1 MENAL
6 KLLEQYG
13 KTEENIPGFDNC
25 WSDSTWRE
33 SQSRPG
39 THCASIKWDFD
50 LNDGSK
56 FTDIKHQSLL
66 HTSKEFLLSLIMN
79 PPAGRRVIRTNTFV
93 GKFHS
98 LRMLVSWMIDNGID
112 KFSELD
118 KTVIQDYVLYLRERK
133 GIKGKGIVESTFVGY
148 VIILCEL
155 YLQRE
160 KIPELPQKDLAK
172 ELFRDP
178 KNYREYNSG
187 HWPYTPDDVAIPL
200 VTGAIRFLREVST
213 VILDARDEFEKEF
226 RAIINR
232 GYGITWADA
241 RATEVIKKTIKWQYN
256 GEAIEWVKPPN
267 SCGEL
272 SHLLSY
278 LVPACFIVLSY
289 LVGMRGSEIVGLKR
303 NCVTERKINGRLF
316 SFIKGKIY
324 KLAGPGGRPHEWP
337 VPESAV
343 FAINVLERYMQPL
356 SKQRRR
362 EELWLVRSSGG
373 RTPIVDIGNGDYGIR
388 RLSSVNFLLNK
399 FARFLNIPKIQ
410 QSTWHL
416 STHQGRKTF
425 ARFIASRDKTAL
437 VTLSEHLGHFDRL
450 ITEQGYGYFDD
461 QLQKDIGNH
470 VVMNSIAALELM
482 FSFNSLAGKAGTE
495 IRQIRERFYGEMTD
509 NDIRKMAE
517 MCVDAG
523 LLLGVCDW
531 GFCVYRSEYSAC
543 HGTIHGPNPVQ
554 REPGTCMKCK
564 NFVVTEKHKGYYV
577 GQRERYRP
585 LMQKKGIPEQT
596 REVASARYN
605 EADQIIRSLESDA
618 TGTNK

>member
-1 MENAL
+1 MENAI
-6 KLLEQYG
+6 KPLEQYG
-13 KTEENIPGFDNC
+13 KTEENIPGFDAC

-33 SQSRPG
+33 SQSCPG
-39 THCASIKWDFD
+39 QFCGRINWDFD

-56 FTDIKHQSLL
+56 FTDIKYHLLL
-66 HTSKEFLLSLIMN
+66 HPSKEFLLSLMMN
-79 PPAGRRVIRTNTFV
+79 PPAGRRAIRTNTLL
-93 GKFHS
+93 GKFAS
-98 LRMLVSWMIDNGID
+98 LRILVSWMIENGID

-118 KTVIQDYVLYLRERK
+118 KTVIQDYVLYLRERN
-133 GIKGKGIVESTFVGY
+133 GRKGKGLAEATFVSH
-148 VIILCEL
+148 VNILREL

-160 KIPELPQKDLAK
+160 KIPDLPQSDFTAGI
-172 ELFRDP
+172 FRDP
-178 KNYREYNSG
+178 KNYREYNHG

-200 VTGAIRFLREVST
+200 VAGAIRFLREVST
-213 VILDARDEFEKEF
+213 AILDVRDEYVKEY
-226 RAIINR
+226 RTIINNGHSR
-232 GYGITWADA
+232 QWAET
-241 RATEVIKKTIKWQYN
+241 RAKRVVQKTAKWQHN
-256 GEAIEWVKPPN
+256 GESIEWVKSPD
-267 SCGEL
+267 SGREL
-272 SHLLSY
+272 AHLLSY

-303 NCVTERKINGRLF
+303 NCVTERKINGRLY

-324 KLAGPGGRPHEWP
+324 KRAGPGGRPHEWSA
-337 VPESAV
+337 PESAV

-356 SKQRRR
+356 NKQLRG
-362 EELWLVRSSGG
+362 EELWLVRTNSNNGLISTG
-373 RTPIVDIGNGDYGIR
+373 IGSYATR
-388 RLSSVNFLLNK
+388 SLLSVNQFLNK
-399 FARFLNIPKIQ
+399 FAHFLNIPKIQ
-410 QSTWHL
+410 QGTWRL

-437 VTLSEHLGHFDRL
+437 VALSEHLGHFDRL

-461 QLQKDIGNH
+461 QLQKEIGNH
-470 VVMNSIAALELM
+470 VVKNSIAALEFML
-482 FSFNSLAGKAGTE
+482 SSTSLAGKAGTE
-495 IRQIRERFYGEMTD
+495 IRQVRERFYGEMTHK
-509 NDIRKMAE
+509 DIRKMAE

-554 REPGTCMKCK
+554 REPTTCMKCK
-564 NFVVTEKHKGYYV
+564 NFVVTEKHKGYYE

-596 REVASARYN
+596 RAVATARYN
-605 EADQIIRSLESDA
+605 EADKIIRSLESDT